1 MNEKK
6 LNERIKEWLLYAG
19 FAAAVI
25 SVLAYMVM
33 TVVMIVGFESN
44 LEAQNQ
50 ILFAVL
56 GACVGLVITFSLRGQ
71 GISFAKRE
79 EESQTVMKEYHAAL
93 NKRKKEK
100 ELKDITHYVVWATIR
115 DIFIKGITVGVS
127 TYYVL
132 YIFMQG
138 NGDWS
143 LIGLAFS
150 NLLMFSGFGLVALS
164 KTYDKY
170 IEEHIPVIRERTKKI
185 IADQDKKKKSPRE
198 LAHECAVEVPF
209 AELPKDYDTLQDD
222 LGIISIEKIP
232 FSDMPKKYDTF
243 THTVELTDEGAQNL
257 INVLEE
263 EK

>member
-1 MNEKK
+1 MEEKVEKK
-6 LNERIKEWLLYAG
+6 LNDRIKEYLLYAG

-25 SVLAYMVM
+25 SVLAYMVI
-33 TVVMIVGFESN
+33 TVVMIVGFESD

-71 GISFAKRE
+71 GIAFAKRE
-79 EESQTVMKEYHAAL
+79 QESQDVMKEYHAAL

-100 ELKDITHYVVWATIR
+100 ELKDITHYVFWATIK
-115 DIFIKGITVGVS
+115 DIIIKGITVGVS

-143 LIGLAFS
+143 LIGLALS

-185 IADQDKKKKSPRE
+185 IADQIDKDK
-198 LAHECAVEVPF
+198 EVPF
-209 AELPKDYDTLQDD
+209 AELPSDY
-222 LGIISIEKIP
+222 G
-232 FSDMPKKYDTF
+232 
-243 THTVELTDEGAQNL
+243 VGELAVNL
-257 INVLEE
+257 IQGKNMIDESISNIGLTSKIKEKEE
-263 EK
+263 

>member
-1 MNEKK
+1 MNDKIEKK
-6 LNERIKEWLLYAG
+6 LNERIKEMLLYTG
-19 FAAAVI
+19 FAGAVI
-25 SVLAYMVM
+25 SVIAYMVI
-33 TVVMIVGFESN
+33 TVVMIVGFKSDLQAE
-44 LEAQNQ
+44 NQ

-56 GACVGLVITFSLRGQ
+56 GACTGLVITFALRGQ
-71 GISFAKRE
+71 GIAFAKRE
-79 EESQTVMKEYHAAL
+79 DESIQVMKEYHEAL

-100 ELKDITHYVVWATIR
+100 DLKDINHYVFFATIK
-115 DIFIKGITVGVS
+115 DIVVKGLTVGVS

-185 IADQDKKKKSPRE
+185 IEERKEIKHIIQIDKPKPNGVCIE
-198 LAHECAVEVPF
+198 PIDEIPF
-209 AELPKDYDTLQDD
+209 TDLDIDYD
-222 LGIISIEKIP
+222 
-232 FSDMPKKYDTF
+232 KYSWR
-243 THTVELTDEGAQNL
+243 
-257 INVLEE
+257 E
-263 EK
+263 EKE